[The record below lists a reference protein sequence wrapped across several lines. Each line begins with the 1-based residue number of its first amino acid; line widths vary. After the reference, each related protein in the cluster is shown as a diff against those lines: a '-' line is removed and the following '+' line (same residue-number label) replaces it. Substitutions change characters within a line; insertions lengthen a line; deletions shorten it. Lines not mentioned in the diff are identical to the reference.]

1 MSHDISWIA
10 GNDWLAPSRD
20 LKRDGP
26 YLNRRSLSTN
36 PPTPA
41 PPTPFPLPAHWQ
53 PTRRPQAVLSRLQTS
68 KPPKSTHIAIAATSL
83 GQFDAI
89 QVPTEK
95 PGPGNVLIKVDF
107 ASMIAFDTYITDD
120 GLYVDKYPKVLGLN
134 VAGSVTETGEGVDD
148 LAVGDRVIGFT
159 LFGPNIAGAMQQF
172 TSLSAHLCA
181 KIPDALALDAAATI
195 PDNFIRAFYTLFDQL
210 SLPVPESFPPSVP
223 PANPSTPILIY
234 GAGATLG
241 QYAIQLLHAAGYTNV
256 LATASP
262 KHHTLLRILGATGVF
277 DYNSPSLAEDIA
289 AAIGGDGKVA
299 LAVDPIA
306 TNRTIAKIAPLIS
319 AKGTVALLLP
329 IKEDD
334 SLAGS
339 VKLLPAIPE
348 GQNPL
353 PEGAKAVYVGTLSYR
368 EASPSFYN
376 QYLRDNL
383 MPKILPQLLASG
395 LIKPIKVRL
404 LDQGTFK
411 ERVAAGLDLLRNNAL
426 SGEKIIVKVADTV

>member
-1 MSHDISWIA
+1 M
-10 GNDWLAPSRD
+10 
-20 LKRDGP
+20 
-26 YLNRRSLSTN
+26 
-36 PPTPA
+36 
-41 PPTPFPLPAHWQ
+41 
-53 PTRRPQAVLSRLQTS
+53 
-68 KPPKSTHIAIAATSL
+68 STHTAIAATSL
-83 GQFDAI
+83 GEFDAI

-107 ASMIAFDTYITDD
+107 ASMVAFDTYITDD
-120 GLYVDKYPKVLGLN
+120 GFYVDKYPKILGLN

-148 LAVGDRVIGFT
+148 LAIGDRVIGFT
-159 LFGPNIAGAMQQF
+159 LYGPNIPGAMQQF
-172 TSLSAHLCA
+172 ISLSAHLCA
-181 KIPDALALDAAATI
+181 KIPDTLALDAAATI
-195 PDNFIRAFYTLFDQL
+195 PDNFVTAFYTLFDQL

-234 GAGATLG
+234 GAGATSG
-241 QYAIQLLHAAGYTNV
+241 QYTIQLLHAAGYTNV

-262 KHHTLLRILGATGVF
+262 KHHALLRSLGATGVF
-277 DYNSPSLAEDIA
+277 DYNSPSLAEDIV

-306 TNRTIAKIAPLIS
+306 TERTIAKIAPLIS

-329 IKEDD
+329 IKKGD

-339 VKLLPAIPE
+339 AKLPAIPE

-353 PEGAKAVYVGTLSYR
+353 PEGTKPVYVGTFSYR
-368 EASPSFYN
+368 EN
-376 QYLRDNL
+376 HYLRDNL
-383 MPKILPQLLASG
+383 MPKILPQLLANG
-395 LIKPIKVRL
+395 IIKPNKVRL

-411 ERVAAGLDLLRNNAL
+411 ERVAVGMDMLRNNAI